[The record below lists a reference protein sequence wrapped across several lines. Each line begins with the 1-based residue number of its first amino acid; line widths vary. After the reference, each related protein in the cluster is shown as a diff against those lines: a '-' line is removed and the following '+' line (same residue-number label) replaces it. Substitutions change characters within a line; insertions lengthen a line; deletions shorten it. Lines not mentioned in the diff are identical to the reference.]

1 MKRVLFLCSGNY
13 YRSRFAEELFRYRA
27 RRLLPDWAAD
37 SRGLSLNPNNPG
49 PISPLVLDRLENL
62 GFSPTGSGRLPSYAE
77 DSDFRDADVVIA
89 MSKKE
94 HLSLVEKKFS
104 AYSQQVE
111 YWDVEDTAD
120 MPSEVALAKIEIL
133 VDELVQRLK
142 NQDID

>member
-13 YRSRFAEELFRYRA
+13 YRSRFAEEFFRYRA
-27 RRLLPDWAAD
+27 KRFLPDWTAD

-49 PISPLVLDRLENL
+49 LISPLVLDRLENL
-62 GFSPTGSGRLPSYAE
+62 RFSPTGSGRLPSYAE
-77 DSDFRDADVVIA
+77 ASDFRDADVIIA

-94 HLSLVEKKFS
+94 HMPLMEKKFA
-104 AYSQQVE
+104 AYSQQVQ

-120 MPSEVALAKIEIL
+120 MPSDVALAKIEML

-142 NQDID
+142 NQNAC